1 MGGRPPR
8 RELACLRYASAAV
21 AEPVPGDELR
31 CCYDIDARLEN
42 ADKMVDVGEHLVID
56 NAIRLQ
62 GKQGID
68 VIGCQHTEWFDATE
82 FSDIAA
88 DFLR

>member
-1 MGGRPPR
+1 
-8 RELACLRYASAAV
+8 
-21 AEPVPGDELR
+21 
-31 CCYDIDARLEN
+31 
-42 ADKMVDVGEHLVID
+42 MVDVGEHLVID

-68 VIGCQHTEWFDATE
+68 VIGCQHTERLDAAK